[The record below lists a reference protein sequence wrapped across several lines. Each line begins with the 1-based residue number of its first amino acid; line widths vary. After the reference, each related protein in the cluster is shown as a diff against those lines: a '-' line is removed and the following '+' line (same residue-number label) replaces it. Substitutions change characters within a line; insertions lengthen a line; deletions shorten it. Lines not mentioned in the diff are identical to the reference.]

1 MYACDCYVILSLGND
16 MIYIDSLM
24 NADQI
29 YTYLM
34 KLKLNLHIGPNSN
47 YKRLYMVTKIKAFNC
62 LKKYSFICWKTVPS
76 PARKQNGLA
85 VPN

>member
-1 MYACDCYVILSLGND
+1 

-34 KLKLNLHIGPNSN
+34 KLKLNLHIGSNSN
-47 YKRLYMVTKIKAFNC
+47 YKKTLYGYKNKSFQLSQKI
-62 LKKYSFICWKTVPS
+62 
-76 PARKQNGLA
+76 
-85 VPN
+85 

>member
-16 MIYIDSLM
+16 MMYIDSLM

-34 KLKLNLHIGPNSN
+34 KLKLNLHIGSNSN
-47 YKRLYMVTKIKAFNC
+47 YKKILYGYKNKSFQ
-62 LKKYSFICWKTVPS
+62 LSQKYTFICWKKTAPPPPENKMV
-76 PARKQNGLA
+76 
-85 VPN
+85 